1 MNKLFLYLLLVL
13 SYNSFAQQ
21 TKVSGTIWDANNG
34 QRMPFVKVQFKD
46 SKIGVLSDTL
56 GYFSIE
62 TYYATDSLVFSFPGY
77 LTQVVKVNKDEI
89 QEYTIRM
96 SNKINEFD
104 EVKILPPDEFPSTT
118 LHKKVIAHKDINNKE
133 KLLSYEYELY
143 NKIQLD
149 LNNFGDKSIDQSIIK
164 RLDLVMDYLDSND
177 KGKNFLP
184 VILSES
190 ISNFYFKNNPKKR
203 KEVVT
208 ATRISGI
215 ENIQLEQFL
224 GDMYLDI
231 NVYDNTINLFN
242 KSFVSPVSSFARSYY
257 RFYLEDSTFID
268 NQWCYKLKFVPKRSG
283 DATFNGEMWI
293 HDTTYAVKQISASIS
308 ENANINYVQNLY
320 FEHHFQQV
328 EKEVWMLTK
337 EKMIV
342 DFKLTEKSNL
352 HGIYGR
358 KLSTRENFKINTDHP
373 NEFYQTD
380 NTVEFADSA
389 KSRSPEYWKEHRH
402 EQLNIQEQG
411 IDEMIDSLNH
421 EPFFKT
427 LKNLTYFASTGY
439 YPIGKIEIGNAFN
452 LISVNPVED
461 LRLALSL
468 RTSNNFSKRLELG
481 GRVAYGFGD
490 STFKYR
496 GSFRYN
502 ISPKKRGMLTG
513 YYLYDIEQIG
523 QSPTAAAIG
532 STFGTLFRTGP
543 LDKLTMVQK
552 AGINLEKDIR
562 KDLILYGGFEWKEY
576 SPIGVTEYIKS
587 NPSTNSFD
595 TLNKITS
602 TEFIARIRWA
612 KNEEFISGVFD
623 RKSVGS
629 KYPILSLQGIFG
641 VKGLLNGDY
650 NYQKIEFTME
660 HTRQIG
666 VLGRIRYGVNA
677 GYVFG
682 KTAYPFLKVHEGN
695 QSYWLLT
702 TAFNKLNYFEF
713 ISDQYIGGFVEN
725 HWEGILFDR
734 LPLIKKLKWRLVTTG
749 RITYGS
755 ISERSTTEM
764 VLPSFTKQFG
774 NIPYAEVGVGI
785 ENIFKVGRV
794 DLVWRLT
801 HLDPGM
807 SPIGIRARW
816 SINF

>member
-373 NEFYQTD
+373 NEFYQSD

-439 YPIGKIEIGNAFN
+439 YPIGKIEIGSAFN

-576 SPIGVTEYIKS
+576 SPIGVTEYIKL

-660 HTRQIG
+660 HSRQIG

-774 NIPYAEVGVGI
+774 KIPYAELGVGI